1 MDMKQN
7 NIIKLVALSGGT
19 SKTGKKYYRATFKRR
34 LSDGTPITREY
45 FLPEEV
51 GDYCKSHELIEDVDV
66 IVEAGM
72 DGLLRLAITNILPAD
87 EAVEEAEDK
96 DLF

>member
-7 NIIKLVALSGGT
+7 NIVKLVALSGGT

-51 GDYCKSHELIEDVDV
+51 GDYCKSHELVEDVDV
-66 IVEAGM
+66 IIEAGM
-72 DGLLRLAITNILPAD
+72 DELLRLAITNILPAD
-87 EAVEEAEDK
+87 EVAKEE
-96 DLF
+96 LF